1 MKTIKVVSMA
11 DASWVIRVWLW
22 MYTKANGF
30 SKLNGWASFWH
41 TVYIATDKLHDLKVI
56 AHECQHIKQIDDL
69 GILKFTYKYL
79 KETVK
84 NGYRNNKYEIEARA
98 ATIEQF
104 RGIYTIHHSTKV
116 GAYTY
121 L

>member
-1 MKTIKVVSMA
+1 MK
-11 DASWVIRVWLW
+11 DASFLVQVWLW
-22 MYTKANGF
+22 LYTKANGF
-30 SKLNGWASFWH
+30 NKLNGWASFWH
-41 TVYIATDKLHDLKVI
+41 TVYIATDKLYDLKVI

-79 KETVK
+79 KETIK

-98 ATIEQF
+98 ATLEQF
-104 RGIYTIHHSTKV
+104 RGIYTIRYSTKEF
-116 GAYTY
+116 GTYTY